1 MGRIGTAEIGTTG
14 LRVTRLGLGGAG
26 LGGLYS
32 DVSRDAAIE
41 TVHRSFDLGARYF
54 DTAPLYG
61 VGKSETSL
69 GAGLG
74 GLERGAF
81 VVSTKVGRVLN
92 PAGGQRDP
100 GLFANPPPLE
110 PVFDYSRDGILR
122 SLEDSL
128 ERLGLDSVEI
138 ALMHDPDSGQSLWED
153 ADVEPTHFR
162 QAMDEAYPTLRQFKS
177 EGVLKA
183 VGVGMNQ
190 WQALARFARAADFD
204 CFLLAGRYTL
214 LDHSALPT
222 LMPLC
227 EEKSISLVLGGPYNS
242 GILASDLSP
251 GTTYFYDDAP
261 AKVLERARAI
271 KAVCDRHDV
280 PLKAAALQ
288 FGLAHPAVASTIP
301 GGRSP
306 EEVEENVRMAE
317 RDLPTDLWGEL
328 KAEGLIPREAP
339 TPKA

>member
-1 MGRIGTAEIGTTG
+1 MERIGTAEIGTTG

-32 DVSRDAAIE
+32 GVSRDAARE

-69 GAGLG
+69 GAGLK
-74 GLERGAF
+74 GLERGAL
-81 VVSTKVGRVLN
+81 VVSTKVGRVLE
-92 PAGGQRDP
+92 PSAAPRPRGH
-100 GLFANPPPLE
+100 FANPDPFE
-110 PVFDYSRDGILR
+110 PVFDYSRGGILR

-128 ERLGLDSVEI
+128 KRLQLDSVEI
-138 ALMHDPDSGQSLWED
+138 ALMHDPDAGQSMWD
-153 ADVEPTHFR
+153 DVDVEPPYFR
-162 QAMDEAYPTLRQFKS
+162 QAMDEAYPTLQRLKS

-190 WQALARFARAADFD
+190 WQALARFAGAADFD

-227 EEKSISLVLGGPYNS
+227 EEKRISLILGGPYNS
-242 GILASDLSP
+242 GILASDLSA
-251 GTTYFYDDAP
+251 GATYFYDEAP
-261 AKVLERARAI
+261 SDVLHRARAI
-271 KAVCDRHDV
+271 KAVCDRRDV

-301 GGRSP
+301 GGRSRK
-306 EEVEENVRMAE
+306 EVEENVRMVE
-317 RDLPTDLWGEL
+317 YDIPHDLWDEL
-328 KAEGLIPREAP
+328 KEEGLIPREAP
-339 TPKA
+339 TPSA

>member
-1 MGRIGTAEIGTTG
+1 M
-14 LRVTRLGLGGAG
+14 
-26 LGGLYS
+26 
-32 DVSRDAAIE
+32 
-41 TVHRSFDLGARYF
+41 
-54 DTAPLYG
+54 
-61 VGKSETSL
+61 
-69 GAGLG
+69 
-74 GLERGAF
+74 
-81 VVSTKVGRVLN
+81 GRVLE
-92 PAGGQRDP
+92 PLASPSAP
-100 GLFANPPPLE
+100 GKFANPEPFE

-122 SLEDSL
+122 SLDDSL
-128 ERLGLDSVEI
+128 ARLGLDSVEI
-138 ALMHDPDSGQSLWED
+138 ALMHDPDAGQSLWDD
-153 ADVEPTHFR
+153 ADVAPTHFR
-162 QAMDEAYPTLRQFKS
+162 QAMDEAYPALQRLKS

-227 EEKSISLVLGGPYNS
+227 EEKRISLILGGPYNS

-251 GTTYFYDDAP
+251 GATYFYERAP
-261 AKVLERARAI
+261 AEVLARARAV
-271 KAVCDRHDV
+271 KAVCDRHGA

-288 FGLAHPAVASTIP
+288 FGLAHPAVASTVP

-317 RDLPTDLWGEL
+317 YDIPPGLWGEL
-328 KAEGLIPREAP
+328 KDEGLLPREAP
-339 TPKA
+339 TPEA